1 MATPKIRYIEIV
13 DKENLKELRYEALN
27 EDDLKV
33 LAQPNIIRVV
43 IYARYSSDMQREESI
58 DAQIRYCKEE
68 IARNPN
74 MVLVGVYYDEAL
86 SAKDN
91 IEKRD
96 DFQAMIK
103 DGMKKD
109 KFDAILVH
117 KFNRFAR
124 NTYDSAVYKHKLR
137 EVGIKV
143 LSASQKIDDS
153 PEGRMM
159 ESVIEAMDEYYS
171 ENLGLEV
178 KKGLRENAYIGK
190 HLGGPAP
197 LGYYVDEE
205 GKYREDKKTSYLIR
219 TMFDMYLQGFG
230 MQAIA
235 LELNRK
241 GYRTPRGKMFSTK
254 AISAILRNEKYTGT
268 FKADVAGEHFRIDN
282 NHDALITPM
291 AYQKAME
298 IRKKQNSKPR
308 IGSKHLYSLTGKMHC
323 AICGAKYCG
332 GGMSKSRIVNGVKKG
347 VVYYICP
354 NKKFGKCT
362 NTSVNRDKIE
372 KLICNHILN
381 DLLTDESIAKIAD
394 EFEAVLQ
401 EYKET
406 VPNEGLET
414 LKKELKKLKVQEE
427 KLLDLYLDPES
438 RMDKDTLNDRVLKAQ
453 MRIKAIE
460 KEIKSHYVTENFQM
474 GREDAVQYLHD
485 LKDNFDEEDKFAV
498 KAFMDTFVEQVIIK
512 KQDIEIL
519 YKVDFNQKMYEAL
532 GSDNPQG
539 FVEVSKADDYS
550 DIVTNRSGLFI
561 ISPQMFKM
569 SISKKELKYMKF

>member
-1 MATPKIRYIEIV
+1 MKRYIEIV
-13 DKENLKELRYEALN
+13 DKEQMKEMRYVELS

-33 LAQPNIIRVV
+33 LAQPNAIRVV

-68 IARNPN
+68 ITRNPN
-74 MVLVGVYYDEAL
+74 MVLVGVYFDEAI

-103 DGMKKD
+103 DGMKHD
-109 KFDAILVH
+109 KFDVVMVH

-124 NTYDSAVYKHKLR
+124 NKFDSAVYKKKLR
-137 EVGIKV
+137 ELGIRV
-143 LSASQKIDDS
+143 ISATQKIDDS

-171 ENLGLEV
+171 DNLGLEV
-178 KKGLRENAYIGK
+178 KKGLRENAYLGK
-190 HLGGPAP
+190 HIGIAP
-197 LGYYVDEE
+197 LGYVIDEH
-205 GKYREDKKTSYLIR
+205 GKLRENKETSYLVKTI
-219 TMFDMYLQGFG
+219 FDMYLQGFG

-254 AISAILRNEKYTGT
+254 AISAILKNERYTGT
-268 FKADVAGEHFRIDN
+268 YKADVAGEHFHIEN

-291 AYQKAME
+291 AYQRALD
-298 IRKKQNSKPR
+298 IRRKQNHKPR
-308 IGSKHLYSLTGKMHC
+308 IGSKHLYSLTGKMTC
-323 AICGAKYCG
+323 AICNAKYCG
-332 GGMSKSRIVNGVKKG
+332 GGKSKSRIVNGVKKG

-372 KLICNHILN
+372 KLICNHII
-381 DLLTDESIAKIAD
+381 DHLLTDESIAKIAD

-401 EYKET
+401 EYKDSEPT
-406 VPNEGLET
+406 DGLDA
-414 LKKELKKLKVQEE
+414 LKRELKKLRVQEE

-438 RMDKDTLNDRVLKAQ
+438 DLDKDGLNERVKKTKV
-453 MRIKAIE
+453 RIAAIE
-460 KEIKSHYVTENFQM
+460 KEIKSHYVTENFTM
-474 GREDAVQYLHD
+474 GREDAVQYLYD
-485 LKDNFDEEDKFAV
+485 LRDSFDMEDKFAV
-498 KAFMDTFVEQVIIK
+498 KAFMDTFVEQVVVK

-539 FVEVSKADDYS
+539 FVEVSKTDEYS

-561 ISPQMFKM
+561 ISPQIFKM

>member
-1 MATPKIRYIEIV
+1 METPKIRYIEIA

-27 EDDLKV
+27 ETDLRI
-33 LAQPNIIRVV
+33 LAQPNVIRVV

-58 DAQIRYCKEE
+58 DAQLRYCKEE

-96 DFQAMIK
+96 DFQTMIK
-103 DGMKKD
+103 DGMKHD
-109 KFDAILVH
+109 KFDVVLVH

-124 NTYDSAVYKHKLR
+124 NKFDSAVYKKKLR
-137 EVGIKV
+137 DIGIRV
-143 LSASQKIDDS
+143 VSATQRIDDS

-171 ENLGLEV
+171 DNLGLEV
-178 KKGLRENAYIGK
+178 KKGLRENAYTGR
-190 HLGGPAP
+190 HMGGPAP
-197 LGYYVDEE
+197 LGYYVDED
-205 GKYREDKKTSYLIR
+205 GKYREDKKTSYLVK

-230 MQAIA
+230 MQTIA

-241 GYRTPRGKMFSTK
+241 GYRTPRGKHFSTK
-254 AISAILRNEKYTGT
+254 AISAILKNEKYAGT
-268 FKADVAGEHFRIDN
+268 FIGDVGGEHFRIEN

-291 AYQKAME
+291 AFQKAMD
-298 IRKKQNSKPR
+298 IRKKQSHKPR
-308 IGSKHLYSLTGKMHC
+308 IRSKHLYSLTGKMHC

-332 GGMSKSRIVNGVKKG
+332 GGQSKSRMVNGVKKG

-362 NTSVNRDKIE
+362 NTNVNRDKIE
-372 KLICNHILN
+372 RLICNHILDN
-381 DLLTDESIAKIAD
+381 LLTDESIQKIAD
-394 EFEAVLQ
+394 EFEAVLK
-401 EYKET
+401 EYQDSIPT
-406 VPNEGLET
+406 EGLDA
-414 LKKELKKLKVQEE
+414 LKAELKKLRVQEE

-438 RMDKDTLNDRVLKAQ
+438 TIDKDMLNERVKKAKFH
-453 MRIKAIE
+453 IAAVE
-460 KEIKSHYVTENFQM
+460 KEIKSHYVTENFKM
-474 GREDAVQYLHD
+474 GRADAVQYLYD
-485 LKDNFDEEDKFAV
+485 MKDNFDMEDKFAV
-498 KAFMDTFVEQVIIK
+498 KAFMDTFVENVIIK
-512 KQDIEIL
+512 KSDIEII

-532 GSDNPQG
+532 GEDTSQG
-539 FVEVSKADDYS
+539 FVEVSGADDYS
-550 DIVTNRSGLFI
+550 DIITNRSGLFI
-561 ISPQMFKM
+561 ISPQIFKM

>member
-1 MATPKIRYIEIV
+1 MKRYIEIV
-13 DKENLKELRYEALN
+13 DKEHMKEMRYVELS

-33 LAQPNIIRVV
+33 LAQPNAIRVV

-74 MVLVGVYYDEAL
+74 MVLVGVYFDEAI

-96 DFQAMIK
+96 DFQTMIK
-103 DGMKKD
+103 DGMKHD
-109 KFDAILVH
+109 KFDVVMVH

-124 NTYDSAVYKHKLR
+124 NKFDSAVYKKKLR
-137 EVGIKV
+137 ELGIRV
-143 LSASQKIDDS
+143 ISATQKIDDS

-171 ENLGLEV
+171 DNLGLEV
-178 KKGLRENAYIGK
+178 KKGLRENAYLGK
-190 HLGGPAP
+190 HIGIAP
-197 LGYYVDEE
+197 LGYVIDEH
-205 GKYREDKKTSYLIR
+205 GKLRENKETSYLVKTI
-219 TMFDMYLQGFG
+219 FDMYLQGFG

-254 AISAILRNEKYTGT
+254 AISAILKNERYTGT
-268 FKADVAGEHFRIDN
+268 YKADVAGEHFHIEN

-291 AYQKAME
+291 AYQRALD
-298 IRKKQNSKPR
+298 IRRKQNHKPR
-308 IGSKHLYSLTGKMHC
+308 IGSKHLYSLTGKMTC
-323 AICGAKYCG
+323 ALCNAKYCG
-332 GGMSKSRIVNGVKKG
+332 GGKSKSRVVNGVKKG

-372 KLICNHILN
+372 KLICNHII
-381 DLLTDESIAKIAD
+381 DHLLTDESIAKIAD

-401 EYKET
+401 EYKDSEPT
-406 VPNEGLET
+406 DGLDA
-414 LKKELKKLKVQEE
+414 LKRELKKLRVQEE

-438 RMDKDTLNDRVLKAQ
+438 DLDKDGLNERVKKTKV
-453 MRIKAIE
+453 RIAAIE
-460 KEIKSHYVTENFQM
+460 KEIKAHYVTENFTM
-474 GREDAVQYLHD
+474 GRDDAVQYLYD
-485 LKDNFDEEDKFAV
+485 LRDSFDMEDKFAV
-498 KAFMDTFVEQVIIK
+498 KAFMDTFVEQVVVK

-539 FVEVSKADDYS
+539 FVEVSKTDEYS

-561 ISPQMFKM
+561 ISPPQLFKM
-569 SISKKELKYMKF
+569 SISRKELSRMKF

>member
-13 DKENLKELRYEALN
+13 DKEDLKELRYEALN
-27 EDDLKV
+27 EDDLRV
-33 LAQPNIIRVV
+33 MAQPNIIRVV

-58 DAQIRYCKEE
+58 DAQLRYCKEE

-96 DFQAMIK
+96 DFQQMIK
-103 DGMKKD
+103 DGMRSD

-137 EVGIKV
+137 DAGIRV
-143 LSASQKIDDS
+143 LSATQKIDDS

-171 ENLGLEV
+171 DNLGLEV
-178 KKGLRENAYIGK
+178 KKGLRENAYAGK
-190 HLGGPAP
+190 HIGIAP
-197 LGYYVDEE
+197 LGFVIGED
-205 GKYREDKKTSYLIR
+205 GKLREDKKTSYLVR
-219 TMFDMYLQGFG
+219 TMFDMYLQGHG
-230 MQAIA
+230 MQSIA

-241 GYRTPRGKMFSTK
+241 GYRTPRGNMFSTK
-254 AISAILRNEKYTGT
+254 AISAILKNERYAGT
-268 FKADVAGEHFRIDN
+268 YLADVGGDHFRIEN
-282 NHDALITPM
+282 NHDALITPI
-291 AYQKAME
+291 AFQKAMD
-298 IRKKQNSKPR
+298 IRKKQNHKPR
-308 IGSKHLYSLTGKMHC
+308 INSKHLYSLTGKMHC
-323 AICGAKYCG
+323 ALCGAKYCG
-332 GGMSKSRIVNGVKKG
+332 GGKSKSRIVNGVKKG

-372 KLICNHILN
+372 KLICSHILDN
-381 DLLTDESIAKIAD
+381 LLTDESIAKIAD
-394 EFEAVLQ
+394 EFEAVLK
-401 EYKET
+401 EYKDS
-406 VPNEGLET
+406 VPNEGLED
-414 LKKELKKLKVQEE
+414 LKRELKKTRVQEE
-427 KLLDLYLDPES
+427 KLLDLYLDPDS
-438 RMDKDTLNDRVLKAQ
+438 PLDKATLNERVKKAQ
-453 MRIKAIE
+453 MRILAIE
-460 KEIKSHYVTENFQM
+460 KEIKSHYVTENFKM
-474 GREDAVQYLHD
+474 GREDAVQYLYD
-485 LKDNFDEEDKFAV
+485 LKANFDEEDKFAV
-498 KAFMDTFVEQVIIK
+498 KAFMDTFVEQVVVK

-532 GSDNPQG
+532 GSDNSQG
-539 FVEVSKADDYS
+539 FVEVSTADDYS

>member
-1 MATPKIRYIEIV
+1 MKRYIEIV
-13 DKENLKELRYEALN
+13 DKDQMKEMRYVELS

-33 LAQPNIIRVV
+33 LAQPNAIRVV

-74 MVLVGVYYDEAL
+74 MVLVGVYFDEAI

-96 DFQAMIK
+96 DFQTMIK
-103 DGMKKD
+103 DGMKHD
-109 KFDAILVH
+109 KFDVVMVH

-124 NTYDSAVYKHKLR
+124 NKFDSAVYKKKLR
-137 EVGIKV
+137 ELGIRV
-143 LSASQKIDDS
+143 ISATQKIDDS

-171 ENLGLEV
+171 DNLGLEV
-178 KKGLRENAYIGK
+178 KKGLRENAYLGK
-190 HLGGPAP
+190 HIGIAP
-197 LGYYVDEE
+197 LGYVIDEH
-205 GKYREDKKTSYLIR
+205 GKLRENKETSYLVKTI
-219 TMFDMYLQGFG
+219 FDMYLQGFG

-254 AISAILRNEKYTGT
+254 AISAILKNERYTGT
-268 FKADVAGEHFRIDN
+268 YKADVAGEHFHIEN

-291 AYQKAME
+291 AYQRALD
-298 IRKKQNSKPR
+298 IRRKQNHKPR
-308 IGSKHLYSLTGKMHC
+308 IGSKHLYSLTGKMTC
-323 AICGAKYCG
+323 ALCNAKYCG
-332 GGMSKSRIVNGVKKG
+332 GGKSKSRVVNGVKKG

-372 KLICNHILN
+372 KLICNHII
-381 DLLTDESIAKIAD
+381 DHLLTDESIAKIAD

-401 EYKET
+401 EYKDSEPT
-406 VPNEGLET
+406 DGLDA
-414 LKKELKKLKVQEE
+414 LKRELKKLRVQEE

-438 RMDKDTLNDRVLKAQ
+438 DLDKDGLNERVKKTKV
-453 MRIKAIE
+453 RIAAIE
-460 KEIKSHYVTENFQM
+460 KEIKSHYVTENFTM
-474 GREDAVQYLHD
+474 GREDAVQYLYD
-485 LKDNFDEEDKFAV
+485 LRDSFDMEDKFAV
-498 KAFMDTFVEQVIIK
+498 KAFMDTFVEQVVVK

-539 FVEVSKADDYS
+539 FVEVSKTDEYS

-561 ISPQMFKM
+561 ISPQIFKM

>member
-1 MATPKIRYIEIV
+1 MATKIRYIEIV
-13 DKENLKELRYEALN
+13 EKENLKELRYEALN
-27 EDDLKV
+27 ETDLMV
-33 LAQPNIIRVV
+33 LANPNIIRVV

-58 DAQIRYCKEE
+58 DAQLRYCKEE
-68 IARNPN
+68 IKRNPN

-96 DFQAMIK
+96 DFQQMIK
-103 DGMKKD
+103 DGMRKD
-109 KFDAILVH
+109 KFDVILVH

-137 EVGIKV
+137 EAGIKV
-143 LSASQKIDDS
+143 LSATQKIDDS

-159 ESVIEAMDEYYS
+159 ESVIEAMDAYYS

-178 KKGLRENAYIGK
+178 KKGLRENAYTGR
-190 HLGGPAP
+190 HMGGPAP
-197 LGYYVDEE
+197 LGYYVDSD
-205 GKYREDKKTSYLIR
+205 GKYREDKKTSYLVK

-241 GYRTPRGKMFSTK
+241 GYRTPRGKHFSTK
-254 AISAILRNEKYTGT
+254 AISAILKNEKYTGT
-268 FKADVAGEHFRIDN
+268 FLGDVAGEHFRIEN

-291 AYQKAME
+291 VYQKAMD
-298 IRKKQNSKPR
+298 IRKKQNHKPR
-308 IGSKHLYSLTGKMHC
+308 IRSKHLYSLTGKMVC
-323 AICGAKYCG
+323 SLCGAKYCG
-332 GGMSKSRIVNGVKKG
+332 GGQSKSRVVNGVKKG

-362 NTSVNRDKIE
+362 NTNVNRDKIE
-372 KLICNHILN
+372 KLICNHILEN
-381 DLLTDESIAKIAD
+381 LLTDESIQKIAD
-394 EFEAVLQ
+394 EFEAVLN
-401 EYKET
+401 EYKES

-414 LKKELKKLKVQEE
+414 LKKELKKTKVQEE

-438 RMDKDTLNDRVLKAQ
+438 TLDKETLNERVKKAQ
-453 MRIKAIE
+453 MRIIAIE
-460 KEIKSHYVTENFQM
+460 KEIKAHYVTENFQM
-474 GREDAVQYLHD
+474 GREDAVQYLYD
-485 LKDNFDEEDKFAV
+485 MKENFDMEDKFIV
-498 KAFMDTFVEQVIIK
+498 KAFMDTFVENVFVK
-512 KQDIEIL
+512 KQDIDIL
-519 YKVDFNQKMYEAL
+519 YKVDFNQKMFEAL

-539 FVEVSKADDYS
+539 FVEVSKTDDYS

-569 SISKKELKYMKF
+569 SISKRELKYMKF

>member
-1 MATPKIRYIEIV
+1 MKKPRYIEIV

-27 EDDLKV
+27 EEDLKV

-58 DAQIRYCKEE
+58 DAQLRYCKEE

-96 DFQAMIK
+96 DFQRMIK
-103 DGMKKD
+103 DGMKED
-109 KFDAILVH
+109 KYDVIMVH

-137 EVGIKV
+137 DSGIRV
-143 LSASQKIDDS
+143 LSATQKIENS

-159 ESVIEAMDEYYS
+159 ESVIEAMDAYYS

-178 KKGLRENAYIGK
+178 KKGLRENAYAGK
-190 HLGGPAP
+190 HVGVIP
-197 LGYYVDEE
+197 LGYVLDAE
-205 GKYREDKKTSYLIR
+205 GKLREDKKTSFLIR
-219 TMFDMYLQGFG
+219 TIFDMYLQGHG

-235 LELNRK
+235 VYLNSK
-241 GYRTPRGKMFSTK
+241 GYRTPRGKHFSTK
-254 AISAILRNEKYTGT
+254 AISALLKNEKYTGT
-268 FKADVAGEHFRIDN
+268 FVADVNDEHFRIEN
-282 NHDALITPM
+282 NHDALIDKMTFH
-291 AYQKAME
+291 KAME
-298 IRKKQNSKPR
+298 IRKKANSKPR
-308 IGSKHLYSLTGKMHC
+308 IRSKNLYSLTGKMTC
-323 AICGAKYCG
+323 ALCGANYCG
-332 GGMSKSRIVNGVKKG
+332 GGKSKSRIVNGVHKG

-372 KLICNHILN
+372 KLICNHILDN
-381 DLLTDESIAKIAD
+381 LLTDEAIEKIAD
-394 EFEAVLQ
+394 EFEAVLKEYQ
-401 EYKET
+401 ES
-406 VPNEGLET
+406 VPDEALST
-414 LKKELKKLKVQEE
+414 LKTELKKLQVQEE

-438 RMDKDTLNDRVLKAQ
+438 TIDKDTLNERVKKTKA
-453 MRIKAIE
+453 RIIAIE
-460 KEIKSHYVTENFQM
+460 KEIKAHYVTENFKM
-474 GREDAVQYLHD
+474 GRADAVQYLHE
-485 LKDNFDEEDKFAV
+485 LKDNFDAEDKFAV
-498 KAFMDTFVEQVIIK
+498 KAFMDTFVENVIIK
-512 KQDIEIL
+512 KQDIDIL

-532 GSDNPQG
+532 GDAESQG
-539 FVEVSKADDYS
+539 FVEVTKTDDYS

-561 ISPQMFKM
+561 ISPPQMFKM

>member
-103 DGMKKD
+103 DGMRND
-109 KFDAILVH
+109 KFDVILVH

-124 NTYDSAVYKHKLR
+124 NTYDSAIYKHKLR
-137 EVGIKV
+137 EAGIKV
-143 LSASQKIDDS
+143 LSATQKIDDS

-159 ESVIEAMDEYYS
+159 ESVIEAMDAYYS
-171 ENLGLEV
+171 ENLSLEV
-178 KKGLRENAYIGK
+178 KKGLRENAYAGK
-190 HLGGPAP
+190 HIGLAP
-197 LGYYVDEE
+197 LGFYTDED
-205 GKYREDKKTSYLIR
+205 GKLREDKKTSYLVR
-219 TMFDMYLQGFG
+219 TIFDMYLQGHG
-230 MQAIA
+230 MQFIAIF
-235 LELNRK
+235 LNQK
-241 GYRTPRGKMFSTK
+241 GYRTPRGKRFSTK
-254 AISAILRNEKYTGT
+254 AISAILANEKYTGT
-268 FKADVAGEHFRIDN
+268 FVADVNGEHFRIEK

-291 AYQKAME
+291 AYVKAMDL
-298 IRKKQNSKPR
+298 RKKANNKPR
-308 IGSKHLYSLTGKMHC
+308 IRSKDIYSLTGKMKC
-323 AICGAKYCG
+323 ALCGAGYCG
-332 GGMSKSRIVNGVKKG
+332 SGWHRSKYGKKNA
-347 VVYYICP
+347 YYICP
-354 NKKFGKCT
+354 NKKFGTCT
-362 NTSVNRDKIE
+362 NTSVNKVKIE
-372 KLICNHILN
+372 KYICNHIL
-381 DLLTDESIAKIAD
+381 DELLTDASIARIAD
-394 EFEAVLQ
+394 EFEAVLN
-401 EYKET
+401 EYKESI
-406 VPNEGLET
+406 PNEALDT
-414 LKKELKKLKVQEE
+414 LKKELKQAKVQEE

-438 RMDKDTLNDRVLKAQ
+438 TLNKDTLNERVKKTQ
-453 MRIKAIE
+453 VRIAALE
-460 KEIKSHYVTENFQM
+460 KEIKAHYVTENFKM
-474 GREDAVQYLHD
+474 GKEDAIQFLYD
-485 LKDNFDEEDKFAV
+485 MKASFDMDDKFIV
-498 KAFMDTFVEQVIIK
+498 KAFIDTFVEEVTIT
-512 KQDIEIL
+512 KQDIDITF
-519 YKVDFNQKMYEAL
+519 KVDFNQKMYEAL

>member
-1 MATPKIRYIEIV
+1 MEGTQIRYIEIV
-13 DKENLKELRYEALN
+13 DKENLKELRYQAFN
-27 EDDLKV
+27 ETDLKV

-96 DFQAMIK
+96 DFQTMIK
-103 DGMKKD
+103 DGMKHD
-109 KFDAILVH
+109 KFDVVLVH

-124 NTYDSAVYKHKLR
+124 NKFDSAVYKMKLR
-137 EVGIKV
+137 DMGIRV
-143 LSASQKIDDS
+143 ISATQKIDDS

-171 ENLGLEV
+171 DNLGLEV
-178 KKGLRENAYIGK
+178 KKGLRENAYLGK
-190 HLGGPAP
+190 HIGVAP
-197 LGYYVDEE
+197 LGYVIDAE
-205 GKYREDKKTSYLIR
+205 GKLREDKKTSYLVK

-230 MQAIA
+230 MQSIA

-254 AISAILRNEKYTGT
+254 AISAILKNERYTGT
-268 FKADVAGEHFRIDN
+268 YKADVAGEHFRIEN

-291 AYQKAME
+291 AYHKAME
-298 IRKKQNSKPR
+298 IRKKQSHKPR
-308 IGSKHLYSLTGKMHC
+308 IRSKHLYSLTGKMHC
-323 AICGAKYCG
+323 ALCGAKYCG
-332 GGMSKSRIVNGVKKG
+332 GGQSKSRVVNGVKKG
-347 VVYYICP
+347 IVYYICP

-362 NTSVNRDKIE
+362 NTNVNRDKIE
-372 KLICNHILN
+372 KLICNHIMDN
-381 DLLTDESIAKIAD
+381 LLTDESIQKIAD
-394 EFEAVLQ
+394 EFEAVLT
-401 EYKET
+401 EYKES
-406 VPNEGLET
+406 VPNEGLEN
-414 LKKELKKLKVQEE
+414 LKKELKKMKVQEE

-438 RMDKDTLNDRVLKAQ
+438 TIDKDTLNERVKKAKL
-453 MRIKAIE
+453 RIMAIE
-460 KEIKSHYVTENFQM
+460 KEIKSHYVTENFKM
-474 GREDAVQYLHD
+474 GRADAVQYLYD
-485 LKDNFDEEDKFAV
+485 LKANFDMEDKFAV
-498 KAFMDTFVEQVIIK
+498 KAFMDTFVENVIIK
-512 KQDIEIL
+512 KQDIDIL

-539 FVEVSKADDYS
+539 FVEVSTADDYS

-561 ISPQMFKM
+561 ISPPQMFKM
-569 SISKKELKYMKF
+569 SISKHELKYMKF

>member
-1 MATPKIRYIEIV
+1 MAAEKIRYIEIV

-96 DFQAMIK
+96 DFQTMIK
-103 DGMKKD
+103 DGMKHD
-109 KFDAILVH
+109 KFDVVLVH

-124 NTYDSAVYKHKLR
+124 NKFDSAVYKMKLK
-137 EVGIKV
+137 EMGIRV
-143 LSASQKIDDS
+143 LSATQKIEDS

-171 ENLGLEV
+171 DNLGLEV
-178 KKGLRENAYIGK
+178 KKGLRENAYLGK
-190 HLGGPAP
+190 HIGVAP
-197 LGYYVDEE
+197 LGYVIDEE
-205 GKYREDKKTSYLIR
+205 GKLREDKKTSYLVK

-254 AISAILRNEKYTGT
+254 AISAILKNERYTGT
-268 FKADVAGEHFRIDN
+268 YKADVAGEHFRIEN

-291 AYQKAME
+291 AYQRAMD
-298 IRKKQNSKPR
+298 IRKKQNHKPR

-323 AICGAKYCG
+323 ALCGAKYCG
-332 GGMSKSRIVNGVKKG
+332 GGQSKSRIVNGVKKG
-347 VVYYICP
+347 IVYYICP

-362 NTSVNRDKIE
+362 NTNVNRDKIE
-372 KLICNHILN
+372 KLICNHIMEN
-381 DLLTDESIAKIAD
+381 LLTDESIAKIAD
-394 EFEAVLQ
+394 EFEAVLN
-401 EYKET
+401 EYKES
-406 VPNEGLET
+406 VPQEGLNT
-414 LKKELKKLKVQEE
+414 LKSELKKLKVQEE
-427 KLLDLYLDPES
+427 KLLDLYLDPDS
-438 RMDKDTLNDRVLKAQ
+438 KLNKDTLNERVAKTQA
-453 MRIKAIE
+453 RISAVE
-460 KEIKSHYVTENFQM
+460 KEIKSHYVTENFKM
-474 GREDAVQYLHD
+474 GREDAVQYLYD
-485 LKDNFDEEDKFAV
+485 MKDNFDMEDKFAV
-498 KAFMDTFVEQVIIK
+498 KAFMDTFVESVIIK
-512 KQDIEIL
+512 KQDIDIL

-539 FVEVSKADDYS
+539 FVEVSTADDYS

>member
-1 MATPKIRYIEIV
+1 MKAPKIRYIEIV

-27 EDDLKV
+27 EDDLRV
-33 LAQPNIIRVV
+33 LANPNIIRVV

-96 DFQAMIK
+96 DFQQMIK
-103 DGMKKD
+103 DGMRND
-109 KFDAILVH
+109 KFDVILVH

-137 EVGIKV
+137 EAGIKV
-143 LSASQKIDDS
+143 MSATQKIDDS

-159 ESVIEAMDEYYS
+159 ESVIEAMDAYYS

-178 KKGLRENAYIGK
+178 KKGLRENAYAGK
-190 HLGGPAP
+190 HVGVIP
-197 LGYYVDEE
+197 LGFVLDKE
-205 GKYREDKKTSYLIR
+205 GKLREDKKTSYLIR
-219 TMFDMYLQGFG
+219 TIFDMYLQGHG
-230 MQAIA
+230 MQSIAIY
-235 LELNRK
+235 LNKK
-241 GYRTPRGKMFSTK
+241 GYRTPRGKRFSTK
-254 AISAILRNEKYTGT
+254 AISALLKNEKYTGT
-268 FKADVAGEHFRIDN
+268 FVADVNGEHFRIEN

-291 AYQKAME
+291 AYQKAMAL
-298 IRKKQNSKPR
+298 RKKANNKPR
-308 IGSKHLYSLTGKMHC
+308 INGTNLYALTGKMTC
-323 AICGAKYCG
+323 ALCGAGYCG
-332 GGMSKSRIVNGVKKG
+332 SGWKRGSDIKG
-347 VVYYICP
+347 KRNAYYICP
-354 NKKFGKCT
+354 NKKFGTCT
-362 NTSVNRDKIE
+362 NTSVNKDKIE
-372 KLICNHILN
+372 KLICNHIMENLLN
-381 DLLTDESIAKIAD
+381 DEAIAKIAD
-394 EFEAVLQ
+394 EFEAVLN
-401 EYKET
+401 EYKESI
-406 VPNEGLET
+406 PNEGLET

-438 RMDKDTLNDRVLKAQ
+438 ELDKNALNDRVKKAQ
-453 MRIKAIE
+453 IRIKAIE
-460 KEIKSHYVTENFQM
+460 KEIKSHYVTENFKM
-474 GREDAVQYLHD
+474 GREDAVQFLYD
-485 LKDNFDEEDKFAV
+485 MRESFDMEDKFIV
-498 KAFMDTFVEQVIIK
+498 KAFIDTFVENVIVK

-532 GSDNPQG
+532 SSDNTQG